1 MAFIGVIDPLN
12 PRIETPEEVR
22 DALLEASKWIPKDQ
36 LGATDDCGL
45 SLRCERWNKH
55 ISSLLISRL
64 PLGFSS
70 FSIDDKPKYGGPDS
84 ARDIA
89 FQKIT
94 NRVKGVMMA
103 RTLLA
108 LGAGGLI

>member
-1 MAFIGVIDPLN
+1 MDTEGSVGSHGRLWSVPSSDG
-12 PRIETPEEVR
+12 
-22 DALLEASKWIPKDQ
+22 Q
-36 LGATDDCGL
+36 LHT
-45 SLRCERWNKH
+45 SLAN
-55 ISSLLISRL
+55 LTL
-64 PLGFSS
+64 PLGFSP
-70 FSIDDKPKYGGPDS
+70 FSIDEKPRYGGPDS